1 MKQRKT
7 KNDYT
12 STAED
17 RTEIT
22 ERNSLVH
29 LTAEKFSLLAVAGTI
44 LSEALLV
51 TFLNRAFW
59 FHAWQT
65 CWKNG
70 LPRRPCFVRSSSS
83 LILPVLECTCLMLL

>member
-1 MKQRKT
+1 MKQRKN

-12 STAED
+12 STVED

-29 LTAEKFSLLAVAGTI
+29 LTVEKFSLLAVAGTI

-59 FHAWQT
+59 SH
-65 CWKNG
+65 C
-70 LPRRPCFVRSSSS
+70 
-83 LILPVLECTCLMLL
+83 

>member
-1 MKQRKT
+1 MKQRKK

-12 STAED
+12 STVED

-22 ERNSLVH
+22 KRNSLVH

-51 TFLNRAFW
+51 TF
-59 FHAWQT
+59 
-65 CWKNG
+65 
-70 LPRRPCFVRSSSS
+70 
-83 LILPVLECTCLMLL
+83 